1 MTCAINTSMNLVDFL
16 LNIAGDPVSY
26 SLIFLIYVILAVI
39 ILPIP
44 VEIGLFNPLIHPVL
58 LVSILAIGKG
68 IGALIVFF
76 IGKGVHMKLK
86 QWSIGT
92 PLTKK
97 ILWYCEKFIRKYGY
111 IGLFLI
117 MSTPLMVDSIS
128 LYLFALLN
136 PQENGKTALTKT
148 KFVVINIIAGA
159 TRGSIIL
166 VLAYFI
172 GIRLT

>member
-1 MTCAINTSMNLVDFL
+1 
-16 LNIAGDPVSY
+16 
-26 SLIFLIYVILAVI
+26 
-39 ILPIP
+39 
-44 VEIGLFNPLIHPVL
+44 
-58 LVSILAIGKG
+58 
-68 IGALIVFF
+68 
-76 IGKGVHMKLK
+76 
-86 QWSIGT
+86 
-92 PLTKK
+92 
-97 ILWYCEKFIRKYGY
+97 
-111 IGLFLI
+111 